1 MILSDFLSRQKHGD
15 SNPHDIIH
23 ISFNMH
29 SILHDKY
36 YNIGNS
42 EKYLIETWSQAKAS
56 GIKLSEVHG
65 VSINLDPHIHP
76 EK

>member
-1 MILSDFLSRQKHGD
+1 MILSDFLSRQKHDD
-15 SNPHDIIH
+15 SNPHEIIH

-42 EKYLIETWSQAKAS
+42 EKYLIQTQSQAKIS
-56 GIKLSEVHG
+56 GMKLPQVC
-65 VSINLDPHIHP
+65 I
-76 EK
+76 